1 VTRTQFVYALVV
13 LAVAALLGALYLV
26 YFGGSDA
33 SLSDPAPTYTITLQ
47 PRDMTL
53 GSPHAPVQVVEYAAP
68 TCPICARWDMTVFP
82 AFKKEYVDTGKVYY
96 IFRVFPLRALDAA
109 VEAMARCLPKDSYFS
124 FIDMMYRNQDKWDP
138 DGNVIPDVHAALIQ
152 MGRVAGMTAD
162 KVNACISDQSA
173 LDEITKVG
181 QYATVN
187 YGIDSTP
194 SFIIDGKFHQQD
206 FMTPEAMRVPL
217 NAELKQKSGS

>member
-1 VTRTQFVYALVV
+1 MTRTQFVYALAI

-33 SLSDPAPTYTITLQ
+33 SLSDTTPTFTITLQ

-53 GSPHAPVQVVEYAAP
+53 GSPKAPVQVVEYAAP
-68 TCPICARWDMTVFP
+68 TCPICAHWDMTVFP
-82 AFKKEYVDTGKVYY
+82 AFKKEYVDTGKVFYV
-96 IFRVFPLRALDAA
+96 FRVFPLRALDAA

-124 FIDMMYRNQDKWDP
+124 FIDMMYHNQDKWDP

-152 MGRVAGMTAD
+152 MGRVAGMNED
-162 KVNACISDQSA
+162 KVNACISDQPA
-173 LDEITKVG
+173 LDEISKVG
-181 QYATVN
+181 QYATAN
-187 YGIDSTP
+187 YQIDSTP

-206 FMTPEAMRVPL
+206 FMTPDTMRQVL
-217 NAELKQKSGS
+217 NAELKQKS